1 MNKERTKNRSHAKLA
16 STKITHQDGS
26 WMKVL
31 SFLTEHDKTR
41 YSRIDAFCYLINRL
55 AYNRDSAN
63 GQKQSDDRSFVTSIS
78 ELADIWHWQRIS
90 VRKFLA
96 GLEAIN
102 QIQRESDGRHIKL
115 HILGFDSLTASKQC
129 WSDTEVMMAV
139 DLITECI
146 RCNRMP
152 SDIDNENEFS
162 PSELQYLDKIA
173 MRMISHLQA
182 CPIAKPED

>member
-1 MNKERTKNRSHAKLA
+1 MNKERTKKRSIAKLT
-16 STKITHQDGS
+16 STKISHQDDS

-55 AYNRDSAN
+55 AYENNSAG
-63 GQKQSDDRSFVTSIS
+63 GQKPASDRSFVTSIS
-78 ELADIWHWQRIS
+78 ELADIWHWQRVS

-96 GLEAIN
+96 GLEEIN
-102 QIQRESDGRHIKL
+102 QIQRNSDGRHIRL

-152 SDIDNENEFS
+152 SVVDTENEFS
-162 PSELQYLDKIA
+162 PSELQYLDKIT

-182 CPIAKPED
+182 CPNNKPED